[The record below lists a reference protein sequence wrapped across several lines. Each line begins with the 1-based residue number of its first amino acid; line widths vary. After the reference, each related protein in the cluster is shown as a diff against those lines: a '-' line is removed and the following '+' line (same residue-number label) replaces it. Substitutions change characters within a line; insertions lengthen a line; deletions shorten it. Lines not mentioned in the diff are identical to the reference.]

1 MSSDAAR
8 ASSLATAA
16 RAIVQKRT
24 LAETL
29 DTIVLAARDAL
40 PGFDHVGLALLTRTG
55 EVETKAATDPL
66 VRELDHLQYTAGEG
80 PCLSALRETPV
91 VVVPDLR
98 REQRWPR
105 YLSSALRTGLRSQ
118 MAVRLSVG
126 DQATL
131 GGLNLYSTVR
141 DDIAPEAQELATSFA
156 THAAIALHQ
165 AREIANLHDAL
176 ESRKVIGQ
184 AIGIVME
191 RYQLNEDR
199 AFAFLVRAS
208 SYGNVKLRDVA
219 QELVDKSNSL

>member
-29 DTIVLAARDAL
+29 DAIVLAARDAL

-105 YLSSALRTGLRSQ
+105 YRRPPSGPDSGPRWRCGSPSATRRRS
-118 MAVRLSVG
+118 
-126 DQATL
+126 
-131 GGLNLYSTVR
+131 
-141 DDIAPEAQELATSFA
+141 
-156 THAAIALHQ
+156 AA
-165 AREIANLHDAL
+165 
-176 ESRKVIGQ
+176 
-184 AIGIVME
+184 
-191 RYQLNEDR
+191 
-199 AFAFLVRAS
+199 
-208 SYGNVKLRDVA
+208 
-219 QELVDKSNSL
+219 

>member
-1 MSSDAAR
+1 
-8 ASSLATAA
+8 
-16 RAIVQKRT
+16 
-24 LAETL
+24 
-29 DTIVLAARDAL
+29 
-40 PGFDHVGLALLTRTG
+40 
-55 EVETKAATDPL
+55 
-66 VRELDHLQYTAGEG
+66 
-80 PCLSALRETPV
+80 
-91 VVVPDLR
+91 
-98 REQRWPR
+98 
-105 YLSSALRTGLRSQ
+105 